1 MADYVS
7 PRQRMTDYPVYRDGD
22 YVIGSGMMES
32 TCKQVVGQ
40 RLKGPGMQW
49 SEAGAIAMAAL
60 VSKKV
65 NGTWNSFWESR
76 PLQRA
81 A

>member
-1 MADYVS
+1 M
-7 PRQRMTDYPVYRDGD
+7 
-22 YVIGSGMMES
+22 IES

-40 RLKGPGMQW
+40 RLKGPGMLG
-49 SEAGAIAMAAL
+49 SEQGAIAMAAL
-60 VSKKV
+60 VGKRV
-65 NGTWNSFWESR
+65 NGMWNSFWDSR